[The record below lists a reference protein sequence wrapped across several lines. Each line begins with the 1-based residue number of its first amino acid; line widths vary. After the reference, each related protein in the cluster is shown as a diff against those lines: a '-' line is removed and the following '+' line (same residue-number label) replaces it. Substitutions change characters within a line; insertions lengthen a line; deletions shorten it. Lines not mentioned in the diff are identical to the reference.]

1 MKKLYFLSL
10 ATLLLFSTSCTDNTL
25 LHDDPD
31 LTKHCETQSK
41 EGMQRLIFQS
51 PEDIK
56 NFIAQNGPNDGSI
69 RKSIGNNGACEM
81 SDNEI
86 KFVSLYEQNYNK
98 LMESLTPEQIEEI
111 ANDEDELEYWPTD
124 SVISDFQFQC
134 LF

>member
-1 MKKLYFLSL
+1 
-10 ATLLLFSTSCTDNTL
+10 
-25 LHDDPD
+25 
-31 LTKHCETQSK
+31 
-41 EGMQRLIFQS
+41 
-51 PEDIK
+51 
-56 NFIAQNGPNDGSI
+56 
-69 RKSIGNNGACEM
+69 M